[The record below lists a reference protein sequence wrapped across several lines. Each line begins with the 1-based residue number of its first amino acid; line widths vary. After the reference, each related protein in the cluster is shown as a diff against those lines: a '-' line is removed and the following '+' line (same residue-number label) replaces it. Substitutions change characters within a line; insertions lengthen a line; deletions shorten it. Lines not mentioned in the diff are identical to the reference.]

1 MAVTPPIHRKKY
13 THHLPGIY
21 GEFGAGAG
29 LRAFYLQSRIAPS
42 ELNRVSL
49 ISDISGSERWPVRDL
64 FQRDV
69 DNERITDKLL
79 PYLQDEGKIKFF
91 NPLTLTV
98 LPMADH
104 GNLVRTEMPP
114 VVESQ
119 LPENDPYR
127 KCLTQDDYY
136 RIRWIDEDPQ
146 YALLEW
152 DDRRTRLVAIDG
164 QHRLSALKRY
174 AHDASASTHDQFSSW
189 RIPVVVVCFRAS
201 VGRDD
206 RPRVL
211 DVVRNIFVYINTAAK
226 EVNKARQ
233 ILLRDDSVNSV
244 ATQELLDRSHRND
257 LGGDDRDNSRLPL
270 LFFDWRGEESSEQRV
285 HAPAA
290 VKTIEEIHDWF
301 EHYILDEDFSHE
313 QEMALGINPAHPL
326 HAQFHNNREH
336 DTKRLDHVASDA
348 VRELLS
354 EGVLPAVS
362 YVLENF
368 IPCRAY
374 TSDLR
379 DLEHEYNMKSD
390 LSRHA
395 FYELRF
401 GTNPAMD
408 ANKDSV
414 ERILVDL
421 KRYIDNKKEENFQGL
436 FGLDIGMRGV
446 MYAFGHLRE
455 MLGYPDWIDYA
466 QWFTKALNLAYEAT
480 WFDVAGNALGR
491 KHLVQIAKD
500 HNDAIINYRLENHV
514 PNAIGTYTSLL
525 VTEYGRPI
533 PDGWAHEESVLREGF
548 LERLRGTVYRGYR
561 KQARPGLRED
571 YPMGGTELTN
581 AVNAKARKLAG
592 RHIRRLEQALRRIE
606 DSHDRS

>member
-1 MAVTPPIHRKKY
+1 MALIPPIHRQKY
-13 THHLPGIY
+13 THQLPGIY

-29 LRAFYLQSRIAPS
+29 LRAFYLQSTIAPS
-42 ELNRVSL
+42 ELSRVSL

-79 PYLQDEGKIKFF
+79 PYLQDAGKIKFF

-98 LPMADH
+98 LPMSDH
-104 GNLVRTEMPP
+104 GNAVLAEMPP
-114 VVESQ
+114 IVESQ
-119 LPENDPYR
+119 LEEGDPYAR
-127 KCLTQDDYY
+127 SLTQDDYY
-136 RIRWIDEDPQ
+136 RVRWIDEDPQ

-174 AHDASASTHDQFSSW
+174 AHDANAHTHEQFSTW
-189 RIPVVVVCFRAS
+189 RIPVVVVCFRPA
-201 VGRDD
+201 VEGAD

-211 DVVRNIFVYINTAAK
+211 DVVRNIFVYINTAAR

-257 LGGDDRDNSRLPL
+257 LSAGDDHDISRLPL

-313 QEMALGINPAHPL
+313 QEIALGINPAHPV

-336 DTKRLDHVASDA
+336 DTKKLDHVSSEV
-348 VRELLS
+348 VRELLN
-354 EGVLPAVS
+354 EGILPAVS

-379 DLEHEYNMKSD
+379 ELERKYNTKSD

-408 ANKDSV
+408 ANKEAV
-414 ERILVDL
+414 ERVLVEL
-421 KRYIDNKKEENFQGL
+421 KELIDVKKEEHFRGL

-446 MYAFGHLRE
+446 MFAFGHLRE
-455 MLGYPDWIDYA
+455 MLGYPDWIEYA
-466 QWFTKALNLAYEAT
+466 QWFTGALNVAYEAT
-480 WFDVAGNALGR
+480 WFDLESSALGR
-491 KHLVQIAKD
+491 KHLFQIARD

-514 PNAIGTYTSLL
+514 PSAIGTYTSLL
-525 VTEYGRPI
+525 VTEYGRPSLE
-533 PDGWAHEESVLREGF
+533 GWAHEESVLRESL
-548 LERLRGTVYRGYR
+548 LERLNGTVYRGYR
-561 KQARPGLRED
+561 KQVRPELKEE
-571 YPMGGTELTN
+571 YPMGGTELTK
-581 AVNAKARKLAG
+581 AVNARAKKLAG

-606 DSHDRS
+606 H

>member
-1 MAVTPPIHRKKY
+1 MAIRPPVHRQKY
-13 THHLPGIY
+13 THQLPGIY

-29 LRAFYLQSRIAPS
+29 LRAFYLQSTIAPS

-69 DNERITDKLL
+69 DNERITEKLL
-79 PYLQDEGKIKFF
+79 PYLQDEDKIKFF

-104 GNLVRTEMPP
+104 GNAVLTEMPP
-114 VVESQ
+114 VSESQ
-119 LPENDPYR
+119 LREDDSYR
-127 KCLTQDDYY
+127 KCLTQGDYY
-136 RIRWIDEDPQ
+136 RVRWIDEDPQ

-174 AHDASASTHDQFSSW
+174 AHDANAGTHEQFSTW
-189 RIPVVVVCFRAS
+189 RIPVVVVCFRATAD
-201 VGRDD
+201 GID

-257 LGGDDRDNSRLPL
+257 LNSAADRDMTRLPL

-290 VKTIEEIHDWF
+290 VKTIEEIHGWF
-301 EHYILDEDFSHE
+301 EHYILEEDFSHE
-313 QEMALGINPAHPL
+313 QESALDINPTHLL
-326 HAQFHNNREH
+326 HEQFHNNRER
-336 DTKRLDHVASDA
+336 DSKRLDHVASVA
-348 VRELLS
+348 VRELLN

-368 IPCRAY
+368 VPCRAY

-379 DLEHEYNMKSD
+379 GLEREYNSKSD

-408 ANKDSV
+408 ANKKAV
-414 ERILVDL
+414 ERVLGEL
-421 KRYIDNKKEENFQGL
+421 KELIDRKKDEHFRGL

-446 MYAFGHLRE
+446 MYAFGHLRV
-455 MLGYPDWIDYA
+455 MLGYPGWIEYA
-466 QWFTKALNLAYEAT
+466 RWFTDALNRAYEAT
-480 WFDVAGNALGR
+480 WFDLEGPALGG

-500 HNDAIINYRLENHV
+500 HNDTIINYRLENQV
-514 PNAIGTYTSLL
+514 PSAIGTYTVLV
-525 VTEYGRPI
+525 VTEYGRPC
-533 PDGWAHEESVLREGF
+533 PEEWAQDASVLRERF
-548 LERLRGTVYRGYR
+548 LDTLNGTVYRGYR
-561 KQARPGLRED
+561 RQARPELREE
-571 YPMGGTELTN
+571 YPSGGTELTK
-581 AVNAKARKLAG
+581 AVNARARKLAG
-592 RHIRRLEQALRRIE
+592 RHIRRLDQALQKSRALV
-606 DSHDRS
+606 